1 VREWGAGRKIRTD
14 HIGYIFDKGSEGAGE
29 FTELLK
35 IDQSQDARDTVARIS
50 GGDSIEYAGLQA
62 ADYLS
67 WGIRS
72 QFMTAG
78 PDPDK
83 WDMEMD
89 DVSREILALLGAPLV
104 YRIPKFGIYYEKSL
118 AKLCQDAKHYSVVDA
133 VCNPKPIQKNLPLM
147 IGGRGER
154 VLLKLV
160 AK

>member
-1 VREWGAGRKIRTD
+1 M
-14 HIGYIFDKGSEGAGE
+14 
-29 FTELLK
+29 
-35 IDQSQDARDTVARIS
+35 ARIS
-50 GGDSIEYAGLQA
+50 SGDRIEYAGLQA

-118 AKLCQDAKHYSVVDA
+118 AKLCQDAKIPLKKDVPPEMWSGKRPIRFKFPA
-133 VCNPKPIQKNLPLM
+133 TKP
-147 IGGRGER
+147 
-154 VLLKLV
+154 
-160 AK
+160 